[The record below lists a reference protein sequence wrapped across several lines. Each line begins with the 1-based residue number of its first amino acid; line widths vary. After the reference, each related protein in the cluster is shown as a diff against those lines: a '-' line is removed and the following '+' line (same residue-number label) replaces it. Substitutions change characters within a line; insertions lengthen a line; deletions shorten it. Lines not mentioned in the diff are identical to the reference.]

1 MSVVWRAAEKL
12 HWLRATSRQFGH
24 RILHLFV
31 TVEHQTRKIHNTG
44 MQIQIQILIQLQYLP
59 SWVPWRGNC
68 VPPFP
73 HNALP
78 SIPRAEIS
86 LSTIL
91 QFHGVHFSI
100 FVYFFI
106 LNISLSI
113 CICIC
118 LARSVE
124 YPHGWDYAWDN
135 SWISNLDIPTPLPL
149 STADIEIYYLLLN
162 IKTNRQ
168 PIHHPEERA
177 TTRSGV
183 FQGKPWHLHI

>member
-1 MSVVWRAAEKL
+1 
-12 HWLRATSRQFGH
+12 
-24 RILHLFV
+24 
-31 TVEHQTRKIHNTG
+31 

-68 VPPFP
+68 LPPFP

-86 LSTIL
+86 LFAIL
-91 QFHGVHFSI
+91 EFMAYI
-100 FVYFFI
+100 FLLLYFFI

-118 LARSVE
+118 LTRSVE

-135 SWISNLDIPTPLPL
+135 SWISNLDTPLSHYPL
-149 STADIEIYYLLLN
+149 PISRFIHQGWDFLDFALWIS
-162 IKTNRQ
+162 RQ
-168 PIHHPEERA
+168 Q
-177 TTRSGV
+177 TTDTPSRGESNTTSGV
-183 FQGKPWHLHI
+183 FQGKPWHLHIQGR